1 MIRAALVLLLLALP
15 AHAQDDPAAPGT
27 GSVEEGMGLIE
38 RGMRSVLDGLLQQ
51 MQPAMD
57 DLGQALTEMRPMAEE
72 LMKLIDDI
80 GNYEA
85 PVVLENGDILIRRK
99 PEPPA
104 PLKEGEVEL

>member
-1 MIRAALVLLLLALP
+1 MIRAALVLLLLSLP
-15 AHAQDDPAAPGT
+15 AYAQDQPAQPEG

-38 RGMRSVLDGLLQQ
+38 QGMRSVLEGLLQQ
-51 MQPAMD
+51 MQPTFD
-57 DLGQALTEMRPMAEE
+57 DMSQKLSELRPMAEQ

-99 PEPPA
+99 PAAPA
-104 PLKEGEVEL
+104 PLNEGEIEL